1 MSDDFTR
8 ALEEAARKGAA
19 EPDQRLDLNQYM
31 ELVRTRPTIASSS
44 YQRVY
49 DLIAARGRRPGAMKD
64 DPPSYDFFAAE
75 LFGLDAVL
83 EKIVGYFESAG
94 LGHETRKRIL
104 LLWGP
109 PGGAKSTIVASLKRG
124 LELYSRTDEGAMYTI
139 DGCPMHEEPL
149 HLVPEHLRAD
159 AERHLGVKVEG
170 QLCPV
175 CAHRLRTDYGGD
187 FLQVPLRRFYV
198 SEAQRMGIGT
208 FEPSDPKSMSIEQLT
223 GGMDLRGIKEHG
235 SDSHPLALDWA
246 GEFSKANRGIF
257 EAIEFFKNPR
267 EFLFSFLSLTAE
279 RQFKVPKFG
288 YVSADFV
295 IVGHCNEPDFRRVMS
310 DPGSEA
316 LKDRL
321 VSVAVPYTVR
331 LGDERRI
338 YEKLLEEPRRKA
350 AFHVAPHS
358 LDAAGMVAALSRLA
372 EHETLEPLEKL
383 KLYGGEEIGDWKLA
397 QVPEIRRGAE
407 GEGMTGLGPRRIIDV
422 LSGAATAQTREGHA
436 EACID
441 PITTLLALR
450 REIDRMEI
458 PAQERDRLI
467 GFVSTAREELD
478 RELKVE
484 VQKAFVPAFS
494 EKAEQIV
501 ENYLRNVEAY
511 LQDVKATDPITGE
524 ERDPDENLMRSI
536 EEQIGVSDV
545 AKDEFRQGVMVR
557 IGMAARQ
564 GRPLTYKTDSKLG
577 EAIEKR
583 LFEEMRSIVRVTTS
597 KVNPDRQ
604 QLERKNA
611 VLDEMV
617 RERGYCTT
625 CASAVLDYVGD
636 LLNR

>member
-1 MSDDFTR
+1 MSEDFAK
-8 ALEEAARKGAA
+8 ALEERARQGVA
-19 EPDQRLDLNQYM
+19 ESGQRIDLNQYM
-31 ELVRTRPTIASSS
+31 ELVKARPTIASSS
-44 YQRVY
+44 YQRVF
-49 DLIAARGRRPGAMKD
+49 DMIAAKGRTPGATKD
-64 DPPSYDFFAAE
+64 DPPSYGFFSAE
-75 LFGLDAVL
+75 LFGLDPVL
-83 EKIVGYFESAG
+83 EKLVAYFESAG

-109 PGGAKSTIVASLKRG
+109 PGGAKSTIAAALKRG
-124 LELYSRTDEGAMYTI
+124 LEAYSATDDGAMYMI

-149 HLVPEHLRAD
+149 HLVPEDLRAD

-175 CAHRLRTDYGGD
+175 CRHRLRVDYGGD
-187 FLQVPLRRFYV
+187 FLQVPLRRFFI
-198 SEAQRMGIGT
+198 SEAERVGIGT

-223 GGMDLRGIKEHG
+223 GGMDLKGIRDHG

-246 GEFSKANRGIF
+246 GEFSKANRGMF
-257 EAIEFFKNPR
+257 EAIEFLKNPR
-267 EFLFSFLSLTAE
+267 EFLYAFLSLAAE

-295 IVGHCNEPDFRRVMS
+295 IIGHCNEADFRRVTS
-310 DPGSEA
+310 DPSSEA
-316 LKDRL
+316 LRDRL
-321 VSVAVPYTVR
+321 VSIAVPYTVR
-331 LGDERRI
+331 LEDERRI
-338 YEKLLEEPRRKA
+338 YEKLLHEPRRKA

-358 LDAAGMVAALSRLA
+358 LNAAGTVAVLSRLT
-372 EHETLEPLEKL
+372 EHPTLQPMEKL
-383 KLYGGEEIGDWKLA
+383 KLYGGEEVGDWKLA
-397 QVPEIRRGAE
+397 QVPEIRRTAE
-407 GEGMTGLGPRRIIDV
+407 HEGMTGLGPRRIIDV
-422 LSGAATAQTREGHA
+422 LSGAATAQTRERHEA
-436 EACID
+436 ACID
-441 PITTLLALR
+441 PITTLLSLR

-458 PAQERDRLI
+458 PAQERDRII
-467 GFVSTAREELD
+467 GFVATAREELD
-478 RELKVE
+478 RLLKVE
-484 VQKAFVPAFS
+484 VQKAFVPAFA

-501 ENYLRNVEAY
+501 ENYLLNVEAY

-545 AKDEFRQGVMVR
+545 GKDEFRQGVMVR

-564 GRPLTYKTDSKLG
+564 GRPLTYKTDGKLG

-617 RERGYCTT
+617 RERGYCTL

>member
-1 MSDDFTR
+1 MPSDFSQR
-8 ALEEAARKGAA
+8 LQEAARQGVTAP
-19 EPDQRLDLNQYM
+19 EERIGLNQYM
-31 ELVRTRPTIASSS
+31 ELVRERPTIAASS

-49 DLIAARGRRPGAMKD
+49 DLIAAQGVTPGAGRD
-64 DPPSYDFFAAE
+64 EAPSYGFFADE
-75 LFGLDAVL
+75 LFGLDPVL
-83 EKIVGYFESAG
+83 EKLVSYFESAG

-109 PGGAKSTIVASLKRG
+109 PGGAKSTIAASLKRG
-124 LELYSRTDEGAMYTI
+124 LEAYSRTDEGAMYAI

-149 HLVPEHLRAD
+149 HLVPDDLRAE
-159 AERHLGVKVEG
+159 AEAHLGVRIEG

-175 CAHRLRTDYGGD
+175 CRHRLQVEHGGD
-187 FLQVPLRRFYV
+187 FLRMPLRRLYV
-198 SEAQRMGIGT
+198 SEAQRMAIGT

-223 GGMDLRGIKEHG
+223 GGMDLKGIKEHG

-257 EAIEFFKNPR
+257 EAIEFLKNPR
-267 EFLFSFLSLTAE
+267 EFLFSFLSLAAE

-295 IVGHCNEPDFRRVMS
+295 IIGHCNEADFRRVMS
-310 DPGSEA
+310 DPSSEA
-316 LKDRL
+316 LRDRL
-321 VSVAVPYTVR
+321 APIAVPYTVR
-331 LGDERRI
+331 LADERRI
-338 YEKLLEEPRRKA
+338 YEKLLHEPRRKA
-350 AFHVAPHS
+350 AFHVAPHA
-358 LDAAGMVAALSRLA
+358 LDAAATVAVLSRLT
-372 EHETLEPLEKL
+372 EHENLEPLEKL
-383 KLYGGEEIGDWKLA
+383 KLYGGEEVGDFKLA
-397 QVPEIRRGAE
+397 QVPEIRRAAE
-407 GEGMTGLGPRRIIDV
+407 HEGMTGLGPRRIIDV
-422 LSGAATAQTREGHA
+422 LSGAATAQTRDRQDA
-436 EACID
+436 PCLD

-458 PAQERDRLI
+458 PAQARDELI
-467 GFVSTAREELD
+467 GYIATAREELD
-478 RELKVE
+478 RVLKLE
-484 VQKAFVPAFS
+484 VQKAFVPAFA
-494 EKAEQIV
+494 EKAEQIL
-501 ENYLRNVEAY
+501 ENYLLNVEAY
-511 LQDVKATDPITGE
+511 LQSITVTDPITGE

-564 GRPLTYKTDSKLG
+564 GRPLTYRTDGKLG

-611 VLDEMV
+611 VLDEMI

>member
-1 MSDDFTR
+1 MSREFTR
-8 ALEEAARKGAA
+8 KLEEAAQQGAT
-19 EPDQRLDLNQYM
+19 EPEARISLNEYM
-31 ELVRTRPTIASSS
+31 GLVHERPTIAASS
-44 YQRVY
+44 YQRVH
-49 DLIAARGRRPGAMKD
+49 DMIAARGWTPAASKHEAPR
-64 DPPSYDFFAAE
+64 YEFFASE
-75 LFGLDAVL
+75 LFGLDPVL
-83 EKIVGYFESAG
+83 ERLTGYFESAG
-94 LGHETRKRIL
+94 MGHETRKRIL

-109 PGGAKSTIVASLKRG
+109 PGGAKSTIAAALKRG
-124 LELYSRTDEGAMYTI
+124 LEAYSRTDAGAMYAI

-149 HLVPEHLRAD
+149 HLVPDHLRGE
-159 AERHLGVKVEG
+159 AESHLGVKIEG

-175 CAHRLRTDYGGD
+175 CRHRLREEHGGD
-187 FLQVPLRRFYV
+187 FLRVPLRRIYL
-198 SEAQRMGIGT
+198 SEAERIGIGT

-223 GGMDLRGIKEHG
+223 GGMDLRGIKTYG

-246 GEFSKANRGIF
+246 GEFSKANRGLF
-257 EAIEFFKNPR
+257 EAIEFLKNPR
-267 EFLFSFLSLTAE
+267 EFLFSFLSLAAE

-295 IVGHCNEPDFRRVMS
+295 IIGHCNEADFRRVMG
-310 DPGSEA
+310 DPSSEA

-321 VSVAVPYTVR
+321 APLAVPYTVR
-331 LGDERRI
+331 LADERRI
-338 YEKLLEEPRRKA
+338 YEKLLAEPRRKA

-358 LDAAGMVAALSRLA
+358 LDAAATVACLSRLT
-372 EHETLEPLEKL
+372 EHENLEPLEKL
-383 KLYGGEEIGDWKLA
+383 KLYGGEEVGDYKLA
-397 QVPEIRRGAE
+397 QVPEIRRAAE

-422 LSGAATAQTREGHA
+422 LSGAATAQTRA
-436 EACID
+436 SDRDPCLD

-450 REIDRMEI
+450 REIDRLEI
-458 PAQERDRLI
+458 SSQERDHLLGLI
-467 GFVSTAREELD
+467 SVAREELD
-478 RELKVE
+478 RVLKIE
-484 VQKAFVPAFS
+484 VQRAFVPAFA
-494 EKAEQIV
+494 EKAEHIL

-511 LQDVKATDPITGE
+511 LQDIRATDPVTGE

-564 GRPLTYKTDSKLG
+564 GRPLTYRTDSKLG

-597 KVNPDRQ
+597 RLNPDQQ

-611 VLDEMV
+611 VLDEMI
-617 RERGYCTT
+617 RERGYCAT

>member
-49 DLIAARGRRPGAMKD
+49 DLIAARGRRPGATKD
-64 DPPSYDFFAAE
+64 DPPTYDFFAAE
-75 LFGLDAVL
+75 LFGLDPVL
-83 EKIVGYFESAG
+83 EKLVGYFESAG

-109 PGGAKSTIVASLKRG
+109 PGGAKSTIVAALKRG
-124 LELYSRTDEGAMYTI
+124 LELYSRTDEGAMYAI

-175 CAHRLRTDYGGD
+175 CAHRLRTEYGGD

-267 EFLFSFLSLTAE
+267 EFLFSFLSLAAE

-331 LGDERRI
+331 LADERRI
-338 YEKLLEEPRRKA
+338 YEKLLEEPKRKA

-358 LDAAGMVAALSRLA
+358 LDAAGMVAALSRLS

-383 KLYGGEEIGDWKLA
+383 RLYGGEEIGDWKLA
-397 QVPEIRRGAE
+397 QVPEIRRAAD

-511 LQDVKATDPITGE
+511 LQDVKALDPITGE

-564 GRPLTYKTDSKLG
+564 GRPLTYKTDGKLG